1 MRLILFSLLSNKENL
16 LGNSSMIFMMTV
28 LTWCFF
34 GWGSEF
40 QLHNQGTGVS
50 VHWSG
55 GRTVASGN
63 GDIIIAGC
71 SSGDCFLGTVGGEE
85 GHVNVHG

>member
-1 MRLILFSLLSNKENL
+1 MRLILFSLLSNEENL

-40 QLHNQGTGVS
+40 QLQNQGVGLV
-50 VHWSG
+50 VHWCRGGKVVSGNSGIVIVAVALG
-55 GRTVASGN
+55 GR
-63 GDIIIAGC
+63 
-71 SSGDCFLGTVGGEE
+71 FLGTVSGEE